1 MKEKDHFIDRFGRII
16 IPAHIRKQMNIG
28 VGKVINMTVKNGVLH
43 IKAIP
48 ARCCVCGGDLEK
60 KPHASLGEKDI
71 CYDCATKIVAVFEKG
86 GGESNGNDN
95 D

>member
-1 MKEKDHFIDRFGRII
+1 MKEKNHFIDQFGRII

-28 VGKVINMTVKNGVLH
+28 VGKVINMTVDKNGVLH

-60 KPHASLGEKDI
+60 KPHATLGEKVI
-71 CYDCATKIVAVFEKG
+71 CYDCATKIVEIFEKG
-86 GGESNGNDN
+86 EETNGND
-95 D
+95 